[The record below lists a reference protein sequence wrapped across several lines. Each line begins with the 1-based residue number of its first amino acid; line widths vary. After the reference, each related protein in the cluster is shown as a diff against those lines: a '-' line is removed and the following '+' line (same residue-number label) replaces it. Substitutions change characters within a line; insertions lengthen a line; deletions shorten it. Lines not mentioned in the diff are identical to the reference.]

1 MIKFLDNQNIWPV
14 IFKLSEIGSAA
25 KVAVAYIG
33 KGASNKLMLKAGDT
47 LVTCMS
53 LQSLQSG
60 QVDPYEVE
68 KFIKRGVKVF
78 SKSCLHAKV
87 YVLGDKVVTCSANL
101 SSSSEK
107 NLIESGILTDDKK
120 SVLAARKFI
129 DSNSET
135 IVDEPYLIWAK
146 RNFVSSHGR
155 NGTRSDTPTENAQR
169 FWLMSTEDAYLP
181 DEALNELSEA
191 NSTYQSKIPNKR
203 KFFIDYL
210 QVTPGSNMAINAK
223 EGDKLIEIYS
233 ANGKLRVHVP
243 KMILSNTT
251 LYSYHKPVIRI
262 AEPVKE
268 NSFTWQ
274 SFKSHLTKS
283 AITTIGKVTEREI
296 KGKTLVA
303 IQTFFSRQNITQ

>member
-1 MIKFLDNQNIWPV
+1 MIKFLDKRSLWPV
-14 IFKLSEIGSAA
+14 IFKLSESCRAA
-25 KVAVAYIG
+25 KVAVAYVG
-33 KGASNKLMLKAGDT
+33 KGAANKLMLKSGDT

-53 LQSLQSG
+53 LQSLQAG
-60 QVDPYEVE
+60 QVDPFEIE

-87 YVLGDKVVTCSANL
+87 YVLGNKVITCSANL

-120 SVLAARKFI
+120 AVSAARKFI

-135 IVDEPYLIWAK
+135 DVDEPYLIWAK
-146 RNFVSSHGR
+146 RNYIPSQGHGG
-155 NGTRSDTPTENAQR
+155 NYADPKEMTHR
-169 FWLMSTEDAYLP
+169 FWLMRTEDAYLP
-181 DEALNELSEA
+181 DEVLDELSLA
-191 NSTYQSKIPNKR
+191 DNAFKSKIPNKR

-233 ANGKLRVHVP
+233 VNGRLRVHAP

-251 LYSYHKPVIRI
+251 LYSYNKPILRI
-262 AEPVKE
+262 AEPLRE

-274 SFKSHLTKS
+274 SFKSHLKKHGL
-283 AITTIGKVTEREI
+283 AKIGKITEREL
-296 KGKTLVA
+296 KGNTLLA
-303 IQTFFSRQNITQ
+303 IQAFFSRQNII